1 MINTVRVQ
9 TTDNHTV
16 KQILWTIAS
25 ENTFKL
31 NAV

>member
-9 TTDNHTV
+9 TTDNHNV
-16 KQILWTIAS
+16 KQILWTLVS
-25 ENTFKL
+25 ENGFKL